1 MQNILNEKKAL
12 FGDSLMK
19 VVHYMPSIDKSTGG
33 TAIYL
38 QELASSLK
46 TQVDLYVLTSFSENP
61 VDLNEVNVQFL
72 DLSLINIF
80 KLENEALLLFKSI
93 KPDILHLNTIWLPQ
107 NHFILN
113 AAQKLNIPIILTPH
127 GMLEPW
133 ILSRNP
139 LKKRIAMIL
148 YQKKDIKKA
157 SIIHA
162 TAEMEAVNIR
172 KLGFMNP
179 MVVIPNGIDLSSLP
193 SPKTEYGNKKI
204 VFLSRI
210 HPKKGIEFLLE
221 AWNQIM
227 TTDWVLEIAG
237 DGDPKYIESVLQ
249 KIDSLALKSV
259 KFVGPKYGEEK
270 WNFLKSADLFVLP
283 TFSENFGIVI
293 AEALAMGVPVITSKG
308 TPWEELETH
317 QCGWWIDLTLDNIKN
332 ALINAMQK
340 NPKDLNKMGNQG
352 IQLISNNYDIKNVAM
367 SLYNEYHTL
376 ISNKN

>member
-72 DLSLINIF
+72 DFSLINIF
-80 KLENEALLLFKSI
+80 KLENEALIIFKRI

-113 AAQKLNIPIILTPH
+113 AAKRLNIPIILTPH

-133 ILSRNP
+133 IMARNP

-162 TAEMEAVNIR
+162 TADMEAINIR

-193 SPKTEYGNKKI
+193 APKTEYGNKKM

-210 HPKKGIEFLLE
+210 HPKKGIELLLE
-221 AWNQIM
+221 AWSQIQIG
-227 TTDWVLEIAG
+227 DWNLEIAG
-237 DGDPKYIESVLQ
+237 DGDPEYIKSIKK
-249 KIDSLALKSV
+249 KIDSIGFTSV
-259 KFVGPKYGEEK
+259 KLVGPKYGEEK
-270 WNFLKSADLFVLP
+270 WDFIKSADLFVLP

-308 TPWEELETH
+308 TPWEELEIH
-317 QCGWWIDLTLDNIKN
+317 QCGWWIDLSLDNIKN
-332 ALINAMQK
+332 ALINAMQR

-352 IQLISNNYDIKNVAM
+352 IQLISNNYDIKDVAM